1 MGGQYAKVR
10 ILDVPYHGDRVYEYY
25 IPADLSDAV
34 VPGCLVNV
42 NFGRGNRKCAAVVTD
57 VTGEQDVERE
67 LKPIFSVSSD
77 SPVLTEEEIALCR
90 FMCDYTLCTFGE
102 AVKTVVPSAAMSKLN
117 FYYYVSGELNS
128 SKEKKLSE
136 KALVFYSFVKGR
148 GKVSAGVL
156 RNEFGE
162 ETAALAASLIRLGLL
177 GKEAEVKQSSNIKY
191 ITKVALRVS
200 SEEAIKAAEKCS
212 RSPLQA
218 AMLSRLAEVGESDS
232 EELFSY
238 IGKDARVQLS
248 ALEKKGFVTLTKNE
262 IYRNPYLAACDKKDV
277 YENSSLSEEQKKAF
291 EVLAELSDCGEAR
304 AALLHGVT
312 GSGKT
317 RVIKAMID
325 HMITKRKGVI
335 ILVPEISL
343 TPQTVGIFCSCY
355 GERVAVIHSALS
367 QGEKYDA
374 WRRIR
379 SGEADIVIG
388 TRSAIFAPVKNL
400 GMIVIDEEQEHTYKS
415 DTDPKYHAHDIAR
428 YRCGKTNS
436 LMLLASATPSL
447 ASYYKAKSGVY
458 ALVELNNR
466 YGGAVLPDVII
477 SDMRLDRDTGNSSP
491 IGVSLYAKLLET
503 VKNKKQAIVFLNRRG
518 YNSAVSCRIC
528 GEAVKCPHCSVS
540 LTYHTH
546 RSLGNAESAEDYF
559 RRRAERGSLS
569 CHYCGYKTP
578 VPNICPTCQA
588 EHFRFVGCGTQQAE
602 EEIAKLLPTSR
613 IMRMDMD
620 TTSTKQAYD
629 KILEAFR
636 NKEADIL
643 LGTQMV
649 TKGHDFPDVTL
660 VGVMN
665 ADGSLFLDDY
675 RASER
680 TFAMLTQVI
689 GRAGR
694 GETKGIAVIQT
705 CNPDSPII
713 KMAASQDYKSFYE
726 SEIAVRRA
734 LTFPPYCDIAAINI
748 ISGDEALLSAGS
760 NAVSERLREMLTN
773 DYKDVEAE
781 VFGPFEAPVYKVQ
794 NSYRMRIIIK
804 CRLAKRS
811 RAMISQLLREVG
823 MRSTRK
829 ITVTADLNPSGL

>member
-1 MGGQYAKVR
+1 MNGEYAKVR
-10 ILDVPYHGDRVYEYY
+10 ILDVVYHGDRVYEYY
-25 IPADLSDAV
+25 IPQTIADAV

-42 NFGRGNRKCAAVVTD
+42 SFGRGNRKCAAIVTD
-57 VTGEQDVERE
+57 VVSEPESERE

-77 SPVLTEEEIALCR
+77 SPVLGEEEIALCR

-102 AVKTVVPSAAMSKLN
+102 AVKTVVPSAAMSRLN
-117 FYYYVSGELNS
+117 FYYFVKDEPSEA
-128 SKEKKLSE
+128 KKKKLSE
-136 KALVFYSFVKGR
+136 KALLFYSFVKSRGR
-148 GKVSAGVL
+148 ASAGVL

-162 ETAALAASLIRLGLL
+162 ETAALAATLIRLGLIE
-177 GKEAEVKQSSNIKY
+177 KEAEVKESSNIKY
-191 ITKVALRVS
+191 QTHVTLKVDSETALR
-200 SEEAIKAAEKCS
+200 EADKCS

-218 AMLSRLAEVGESDS
+218 AILSRLAEIGEADT
-232 EELFSY
+232 EELFAY
-238 IGKDARVQLS
+238 IGRDAKVQLS
-248 ALEKKGFVTLTKNE
+248 SLEKKGLVALTKQE
-262 IYRNPYLAACDKKDV
+262 IYRNPYLAACNKKDV
-277 YENSSLSEEQKKAF
+277 YERSSLSEEQAEAVKKLSA
-291 EVLAELSDCGEAR
+291 LADSGEAK

-325 HMITKRKGVI
+325 HMISRGRGVI

-379 SGEADIVIG
+379 GGEADIVIG

-428 YRCGKTNS
+428 YRCAKSNA

-447 ASYYKAKSGVY
+447 ASYYKAQSGVY
-458 ALVELNNR
+458 SLVELKNR

-491 IGVSLYAKLLET
+491 VGLALYSKLLET

-546 RSLGNAESAEDYF
+546 RTLGNADGPEDYF
-559 RRRAERGSLS
+559 RRRSERGSLS

-578 VPNICPTCQA
+578 VPSVCPECKS

-602 EEIAKLLPTSR
+602 EELLKLVPTAR
-613 IMRMDMD
+613 VMRMDMD
-620 TTSTKQAYD
+620 TTSTKQAFD
-629 KILEAFR
+629 KILDGFR

-665 ADGSLFLDDY
+665 ADSSLFLDDY

-694 GETKGIAVIQT
+694 GESRGVAVIQT

-713 KMAASQDYKSFYE
+713 KLAATQDYKAFYE
-726 SEIAVRRA
+726 SEIGARRA
-734 LTFPPYCDIAAINI
+734 LTFPPFCDIAAINI
-748 ISGDEALLSAGS
+748 TSGDEALLSAAS
-760 NAVSERLREMLTN
+760 KAVAERLCQMLSEE
-773 DYKDVEAE
+773 YKDVSAE

-794 NSYRMRIIIK
+794 NSFRMRIIIK
-804 CRLAKRS
+804 CRLSKRS

-823 MRSTRK
+823 MKSTRK
-829 ITVTADLNPSGL
+829 ITVSADLNPSGL

>member
-1 MGGQYAKVR
+1 MKGEYAKVR

-25 IPADLSDAV
+25 IPANIADAV

-42 NFGRGNRKCAAVVTD
+42 SFGRGNRKCAAIVTD
-57 VTGEQDVERE
+57 ITSEPESERE

-77 SPVLTEEEIALCR
+77 SPVLDEDEIALCR

-117 FYYYVSGELNS
+117 FYYFVSAEPS
-128 SKEKKLSE
+128 ESKKKKLSE
-136 KALVFYSFVKGR
+136 KALLFYSFVKSRGR
-148 GKVSAGVL
+148 VSSGML
-156 RNEFGE
+156 RNEFGD
-162 ETAALAASLIRLGLL
+162 ETAALAASLIRLGLIE
-177 GKEAEVKQSSNIKY
+177 KEAEVKESSNIKY
-191 ITKVALRVS
+191 QTHVALKISR
-200 SEEAIKAAEKCS
+200 EDALREAEKCS

-218 AMLSRLAEVGESDS
+218 AILSRLADVGEADSD
-232 EELFSY
+232 ELFAY
-238 IGKDARVQLS
+238 IGREAKVQLS
-248 ALEKKGFVTLTKNE
+248 SLEKKGHVLLTKRE
-262 IYRNPYLAACDKKDV
+262 IYRNPYLSACDKKNV
-277 YENSSLSEEQKKAF
+277 YERSSLSEEQAEAVKTLS
-291 EVLAELSDCGEAR
+291 ELADSGEAR

-325 HMITKRKGVI
+325 HMIADGRGVI

-379 SGEADIVIG
+379 QGDADIVIG

-428 YRCGKTNS
+428 YRCGKNDA

-458 ALVELNNR
+458 TLVEMNNR
-466 YGGAVLPDVII
+466 YGGAVLPDVIV
-477 SDMRLDRDTGNSSP
+477 SDMRLDRSMGNSSP
-491 IGVSLYAKLLET
+491 IGLSLYTKLLET

-528 GEAVKCPHCSVS
+528 GEAIKCPHCSVS

-546 RSLGNAESAEDYF
+546 RTLGKAENPEDYF
-559 RRRAERGSLS
+559 RIRSERGSLS
-569 CHYCGYKTP
+569 CHYCGYKAQ
-578 VPNICPTCQA
+578 VPSVCPSCQS

-602 EEIAKLLPTSR
+602 EELSKLVPTAR
-613 IMRMDMD
+613 VMRMDMD
-620 TTSTKQAYD
+620 TTSTKQAFD
-629 KILEAFR
+629 KILDSFR
-636 NKEADIL
+636 SKEADIL

-665 ADGSLFLDDY
+665 ADGSLFLDDF

-694 GETKGIAVIQT
+694 GENKGVAVIQT

-713 KMAASQDYKSFYE
+713 KLAAKQDYKSFYE
-726 SEIAVRRA
+726 SEIGVRRA
-734 LTFPPYCDIAAINI
+734 LTFPPFCDIAVINI
-748 ISGDEALLSAGS
+748 TSGDEALLSAAS
-760 NAVSERLREMLTN
+760 KAVAERLCQMLS
-773 DYKDVEAE
+773 DEYKDVSAE

-794 NSYRMRIIIK
+794 NSFRMRIIIK

-823 MRSTRK
+823 MKSTRK

>member
-1 MGGQYAKVR
+1 MAGEYAKVR

-25 IPADLSDAV
+25 IPSPLSEAV

-42 NFGRGNRKCAAVVTD
+42 TFGRGNRKCAAIVTD
-57 VTGEQDVERE
+57 ITNEQDGERE
-67 LKPIFSVSSD
+67 LKPVDSVSSD

-102 AVKTVVPSAAMSKLN
+102 AVKTVVPSAALSKLN
-117 FYYYVSGELNS
+117 FYYFPTNEASAT
-128 SKEKKLSE
+128 KEKKLSE
-136 KALVFYSFVKGR
+136 KALVFYNFVKSRGR
-148 GKVSAGVL
+148 ASTAVL
-156 RNEFGE
+156 KNEFGE
-162 ETAALAASLIRLGLL
+162 ETLILASSLIKLGLI
-177 GKEAEVKQSSNIKY
+177 GREAEIKESSNIKY
-191 ITKVALRVS
+191 STTVSLKVTK
-200 SEEAIKAAEKCS
+200 EEALAAADKCS

-218 AMLSRLAEVGESDS
+218 ALLERLAEVGDCDS
-232 EELFSY
+232 EELFGY
-238 IGKDARVQLS
+238 IGQNARIQLS
-248 ALEKKGFVTLTKNE
+248 SLEKKGLVSLTKKE
-262 IYRNPYLAACDKKDV
+262 VYRNPYLAACDKKDV
-277 YENSSLSEEQKKAF
+277 YENSPLSDEQAAAVKK
-291 EVLAELSDCGEAR
+291 LTELSDCGEAR

-325 HMITKRKGVI
+325 EMIKKGRGVI

-367 QGEKYDA
+367 SGEKYDA

-379 SGEADIVIG
+379 RGDADIVIG

-428 YRCGKTNS
+428 YRCGKSNA

-458 ALVELNNR
+458 TLVELNSR
-466 YGGAVLPDVII
+466 YGNATLPDVII
-477 SDMRLDRDTGNSSP
+477 SDMRADRDTGNTSP

-503 VKNKKQAIVFLNRRG
+503 VKNGKQSIVFLNRRG
-518 YNSAVSCRIC
+518 YNSAISCRVC

-546 RSLGNAESAEDYF
+546 RSLGKTDSAEEYF

-569 CHYCGYKTP
+569 CHYCGYKAQ
-578 VPNICPTCQA
+578 VPTACPTCGA

-602 EEIAKLLPTSR
+602 EEIAKMLPGSR

-636 NKEADIL
+636 RKEADVL

-694 GETKGIAVIQT
+694 GENRGVAVIQT

-713 KMAASQDYKSFYE
+713 KLAAAQDYKTFYE
-726 SEIAVRRA
+726 SEIGVRRA
-734 LTFPPYCDIAAINI
+734 LTFPPFCDIAVINI
-748 ISGDEALLSAGS
+748 TSGDEALLSAS
-760 NAVSERLREMLTN
+760 AKAVGEKLKDMLTG
-773 DYKDVEAE
+773 DFKDVEAE

-811 RAMISQLLREVG
+811 RAMMAQLLREVG
-823 MRSTRK
+823 MKSTRK